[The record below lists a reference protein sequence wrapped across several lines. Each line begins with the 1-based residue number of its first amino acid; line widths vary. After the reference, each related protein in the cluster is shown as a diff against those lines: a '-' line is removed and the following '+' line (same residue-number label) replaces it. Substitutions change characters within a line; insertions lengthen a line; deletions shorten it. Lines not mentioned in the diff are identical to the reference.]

1 MGRRVR
7 APLPI
12 MRYLI
17 AEKTDEQ
24 TCKPIKG
31 MRFKTF
37 DAASKLAI
45 RLSTIHKDTKYLIVD
60 TNTKAQYEVSATL

>member
-1 MGRRVR
+1 MGRGV
-7 APLPI
+7 PSLLKI

-17 AEKTDEQ
+17 AEKTDEK

-37 DAASKLAI
+37 DAACKLAA
-45 RLSTIHKDTKYLIVD
+45 RLSSIHTGTTYIVIDTQ
-60 TNTKAQYEVSATL
+60 TNNQFNITELL

>member
-1 MGRRVR
+1 
-7 APLPI
+7 

-17 AEKTDEQ
+17 AEKTDEK

-31 MRFKTF
+31 MRFKTY
-37 DAASKLAI
+37 DAAYKLAI

-60 TNTKAQYEVSATL
+60 TNTMDQYDVSTTP

>member
-1 MGRRVR
+1 MGRGVR

-17 AEKTDEQ
+17 AEKTSPDA
-24 TCKPIKG
+24 CKPIKG

-60 TNTKAQYEVSATL
+60 TNTMDQYEVSTTP